1 MNQLNSIILE
11 GNLCKDAVIEEPSV
25 GFKVSRFTIGVNRW
39 YMNSK
44 NEGVSEAS
52 YFDIEAYGKM
62 AEYSIIK
69 GKKGR
74 GIRVVGRLKQ
84 NTWTDDE
91 GKYHSKVFVVAEH
104 LEYKPFTQDVAEE
117 SSSAQ
122 NPKVEEPVL
131 SPQKEE
137 AVAF

>member
-11 GNLCKDAVIEEPSV
+11 GNLCKDAVIEEPTP
-25 GFKVSRFTIGVNRW
+25 GFKVSRFAIGVNRW
-39 YMNSK
+39 YMNSN
-44 NEGVSEAS
+44 NEGVSEVS

-62 AEYSIIK
+62 AEYCVLK

-84 NTWTDDE
+84 NTWKDDE
-91 GKYHSKVFVVAEH
+91 GKFHSKVFVVAEH
-104 LEYKPFTQDVAEE
+104 LEYRPVTQNEE
-117 SSSAQ
+117 ETEDKKVS
-122 NPKVEEPVL
+122 PKIQQVISQKREEA
-131 SPQKEE
+131 